1 MHRKQGFTL
10 IEVMVSVV
18 ILAVGI
24 VLIIESLHGAFG
36 AVQAARD
43 TTRLTLLARQ
53 LLQDTE
59 EEQQTGRLSAGV
71 TSGRPDVPENE
82 YWWQRRIAVE
92 SPRLSGHF
100 DAMQAGSLLRVE
112 IELGRREGDVEHRL
126 VSYIWR
132 APDEERPHAE

>member
-43 TTRLTLLARQ
+43 TTRFTLLARQ
-53 LLQDTE
+53 LLQETE
-59 EEQQTGRLSAGV
+59 GEQQTGRLSAGL
-71 TSGRPDVPENE
+71 TSGRSEAPGSET
-82 YWWQRRIAVE
+82 WWQRRIAVE
-92 SPRLSGHF
+92 SPRVSGHF
-100 DAMQAGSLLRVE
+100 DALQAGSLLRVE
-112 IELGRREGDVEHRL
+112 LELGRREGETDHRL

-132 APDEERPHAE
+132 APDEERPHAD